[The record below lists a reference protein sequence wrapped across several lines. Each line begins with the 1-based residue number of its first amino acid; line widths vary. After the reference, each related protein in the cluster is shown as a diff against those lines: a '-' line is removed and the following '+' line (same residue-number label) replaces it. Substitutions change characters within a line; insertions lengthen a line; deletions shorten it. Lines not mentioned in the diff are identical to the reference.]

1 MFSKYI
7 KFLPE
12 NYKKKSILFILFLVV
27 ATILETFSIGLI
39 FPLLEII
46 FKGELSKNFLVFNSI
61 YDLEIQDKSTFIKN
75 FSIFLIFLYF
85 IKSIYLLYFNYWQL
99 KFSQNVYKLLSCNLF
114 KKYLNNPVKFFY
126 KKNSSELV
134 RNTFLEC
141 KSYGQFISI
150 FFKLIVEI
158 MVAFFILTL
167 LIYIEPFK
175 TSIILVLA
183 SIISILYYFFTKNFI
198 YKYGLIRVRNNG
210 AQLKVLNES
219 FSGIKDIKLKSS
231 ENFFLKLYESFTNKF
246 VKSAYKQSSII
257 DAPKYVFD
265 FLFVL
270 GLLLSLIYFVENNKD
285 INSLI
290 PILSMYVITGYRL
303 IPAILR
309 IMTILQQIKGF
320 KPTVEIL
327 EKEFT
332 PNNEE
337 KIKKVTKINNF
348 TYNSEIKILDLN
360 FSYDKREKTIKNF
373 STVIKKNSCVGIIG
387 KSGSGKSTLID
398 LITGL
403 ISPEKGE
410 ILVDQKN
417 INLNTKEW
425 QSKIGYV
432 SQSVFFL
439 DSSIK
444 ENVGFGLEE
453 KDINIELVKKCLADA
468 KIENFVNQLNQGID
482 TIVGEK
488 GIKLSGGQKQRIAIA
503 RELYRKPEILILD
516 EATSGLD
523 EETENQFLEFLDNIK
538 NKLTIIVVSHRKNTL
553 KNCDRIIYL

>member
-46 FKGELSKNFLVFNSI
+46 FKGELSKNFLIFNSI

-85 IKSIYLLYFNYWQL
+85 TKSIYLLYFNYWQL

-114 KKYLNNPVKFFY
+114 KKYLNNPIKFFY

-141 KSYGQFISI
+141 KSYGQYISI

-183 SIISILYYFFTKNFI
+183 GIISILYYFFTKNFI
-198 YKYGLIRVRNNG
+198 YKQGLIRVRNNG

-303 IPAILR
+303 LPAILR
-309 IMTILQQIKGF
+309 IMNILQQFKGF

-332 PNNEE
+332 TNNEE
-337 KIKKVTKINNF
+337 KTKKVTKINNF

-360 FSYDKREKTIKNF
+360 FSYDKREKTIENF